1 MNISKDRIRNW
12 LNIIFMVTAVIGVIF
27 FLSKNEEK
35 HMTGL
40 FIIMFAMCFKIAES
54 ALRMMK

>member
-1 MNISKDRIRNW
+1 MSKDQIRNV
-12 LNIIFMVTAVIGVIF
+12 LNIIFMIGAIVGVYF

-35 HMTGL
+35 HNMGL
-40 FIIMFAMCFKIAES
+40 YIILCSMLVKIAES